1 MVNTHIIPQEFTYHE
16 PRSLAEAVSL
26 LQTHGSSA
34 RVLAGGTDLLVQM
47 KLGKIQPQHL
57 VYISKIPEL
66 RFLADSQGLRIGP
79 LVVHRDLEKSS
90 VVREKYPALFE
101 AARSVTSV
109 QVRSMGTLGGNL
121 CHASP
126 AADSAPALIALG
138 AQIKI
143 AGGAGAR
150 ILPLEDFFVGPG
162 KTDLK
167 PGELLAEIQVP
178 DSGPASGSA
187 FLKLTRVA
195 ADLAKVNVAAFIQR
209 EKDVCRE
216 CRIASGA
223 VAPKP
228 VRLKQAEEIL
238 RGKRF
243 EENLCRLAGEKA
255 AEEIQ
260 PITDIRSTAW
270 YRREVVK
277 VLVRDALK
285 QAWAR
290 ASRTQE

>member
-16 PRSLAEAVSL
+16 PRSLSEAVSL

-66 RFLADSQGLRIGP
+66 RFLSEDRGLRIGP
-79 LVVHRDLEKSS
+79 LIVHRDLETSS

-101 AARSVTSV
+101 APRSVTSV

-143 AGGAGAR
+143 AGGAGDR
-150 ILPLEDFFVGPG
+150 MLPLEDFFIGPG
-162 KTDLK
+162 KTSLK

-195 ADLAKVNVAAFIQR
+195 ADLAKVNAAAFIQR

-228 VRLKQAEEIL
+228 LRLQQAEEIL
-238 RGKRF
+238 RGKCF
-243 EENLCRLAGEKA
+243 EEDLCRLAGEKA

-270 YRREVVK
+270 YRREVIK
-277 VLVRDALK
+277 VLVRDVLRE
-285 QAWAR
+285 AWRR
-290 ASRTQE
+290 AGRTQE

>member
-16 PRSLAEAVSL
+16 PRSLREAVSL

-34 RVLAGGTDLLVQM
+34 RILAGGTDLLVQM
-47 KLGKIQPQHL
+47 KLEKIQPQHL

-66 RFLADSQGLRIGP
+66 RFLTEGQGLRIGP
-79 LVVHRDLEKSS
+79 LMVHRDLEKSS
-90 VVREKYPALFE
+90 VVRERYAALFE

-138 AQIKI
+138 ARIKI
-143 AGGAGAR
+143 AGGAGDR
-150 ILPLEDFFVGPG
+150 MLPLEDFFIGPG
-162 KTDLK
+162 KNCLK

-195 ADLAKVNVAAFIQR
+195 ADLAKVNAAAFIQR

-228 VRLKQAEEIL
+228 LRLKQVEEIL

-243 EENLCRLAGEKA
+243 SEDLCRVAGEKA

-270 YRREVVK
+270 YRREVIK
-277 VLVRDALK
+277 ILVRDALK

-290 ASRTQE
+290 AGRT

>member
-1 MVNTHIIPQEFTYHE
+1 MANTHIVSQEFAYHE
-16 PRSLAEAVSL
+16 PRSLAVAVSL

-34 RVLAGGTDLLVQM
+34 KVLAGGTDLLVQM
-47 KLGKIQPQHL
+47 KLGKVQPQHL

-66 RFLADSQGLRIGP
+66 RFLIEGEGLRLGP
-79 LVVHRDLEKSS
+79 MIFHRDLEKSP
-90 VVREKYPALFE
+90 VVRDKFTALFE

-109 QVRSMGTLGGNL
+109 QIRNMGTLGGNL

-126 AADSAPALIALG
+126 AADSAPALLVLAARL
-138 AQIKI
+138 KI
-143 AGGAGAR
+143 AGSAGVR
-150 ILPLEDFFVGPG
+150 ILPLENFFIGPG

-167 PGELLAEIQVP
+167 PGELLAEIRVP
-178 DSGPASGSA
+178 DPGPASGSA

-195 ADLAKVNVAAFIQR
+195 ADLAKVNAAAFIQR
-209 EKDVCRE
+209 EKEVCRE

-223 VAPKP
+223 VAPTP
-228 VRLKQAEEIL
+228 VRLEQAEAVL

-270 YRREVVK
+270 YRREVIK
-277 VLVRDALK
+277 VLVRDVLQ
-285 QAWAR
+285 QAWVR
-290 ASRTQE
+290 AGRAQQ

>member
-1 MVNTHIIPQEFTYHE
+1 MVNTHIISQEFAYHE

-47 KLGKIQPQHL
+47 KLGKFQPQHL

-66 RFLADSQGLRIGP
+66 HFLTEGRGLRIGP
-79 LVVHRDLEKSS
+79 LIVHRDLEKSPL
-90 VVREKYPALFE
+90 VREKFSALFE

-109 QVRSMGTLGGNL
+109 QVRNMGTLGGNI

-143 AGGAGAR
+143 AGGAGTR
-150 ILPLEDFFVGPG
+150 MLPLEAFFVGPG
-162 KTDLK
+162 KTELK

-178 DSGPASGSA
+178 DPGPASGSA
-187 FLKLTRVA
+187 FSKLTRVA
-195 ADLAKVNVAAFIQR
+195 ADLAKVNAAAFIHR
-209 EKDVCRE
+209 EKEVCRE

-223 VAPKP
+223 VAPTP
-228 VRLKQAEEIL
+228 VRLKQAEAVL

-243 EENLCRLAGEKA
+243 DEDLCRLAGEKA

-270 YRREVVK
+270 YRREVIK
-277 VLVRDALK
+277 VLVRDVLQ
-285 QAWAR
+285 QAWVR
-290 ASRTQE
+290 ASRA

>member
-1 MVNTHIIPQEFTYHE
+1 MVNTHILSQEFAYHE

-47 KLGKIQPQHL
+47 KLGKAQPQHL

-66 RFLADSQGLRIGP
+66 RFLTESEGLRLGP
-79 LVVHRDLEKSS
+79 LVFHRDLEKSP
-90 VVREKYPALFE
+90 VVREKFTALFE

-109 QVRSMGTLGGNL
+109 QIRNMGTLGGNL

-126 AADSAPALIALG
+126 AADSAPALLVLA
-138 AQIKI
+138 ARIKI
-143 AGGAGAR
+143 AGSAGVR
-150 ILPLEDFFVGPG
+150 MLPLEKFFIGPG
-162 KTDLK
+162 TTDLK

-178 DSGPASGSA
+178 DPGPASGSA

-195 ADLAKVNVAAFIQR
+195 ADLAKVNAAAFIQK
-209 EKDVCRE
+209 EKEVCRE

-223 VAPKP
+223 VAPTP
-228 VRLKQAEEIL
+228 VRLKQAEAVL
-238 RGKRF
+238 RGKHF
-243 EENLCRLAGEKA
+243 EEDLCRLAGEKA

-270 YRREVVK
+270 YRREVIK
-277 VLVRDALK
+277 VLVRDVLI
-285 QAWAR
+285 QAWVR
-290 ASRTQE
+290 ASRAQQ

>member
-1 MVNTHIIPQEFTYHE
+1 MVNTHIIPREFTYHE
-16 PRSLAEAVSL
+16 PRSLTEAASL
-26 LQTHGSSA
+26 LQTYGSSA

-47 KLGKIQPQHL
+47 KLGKVQPEHL

-66 RFLADSQGLRIGP
+66 RFLTEDRGLRIGP
-79 LVVHRDLEKSS
+79 LIVHRDLEKSS
-90 VVREKYPALFE
+90 VVREKFSALFE

-109 QVRSMGTLGGNL
+109 QVRGMGTLGGNL

-138 AQIKI
+138 ARIRI
-143 AGGAGAR
+143 VGGAAVR

-162 KTDLK
+162 KTGLK
-167 PGELLAEIQVP
+167 PGELLAEIQIP

-195 ADLAKVNVAAFIQR
+195 ADLAKVNAAAFIRR
-209 EKDVCRE
+209 EKDVCQE

-228 VRLKQAEEIL
+228 VRLKKTEEIL
-238 RGKRF
+238 QGRRF
-243 EENLCRLAGEKA
+243 EENLCRLAGETA
-255 AEEIQ
+255 AEEIH

-270 YRREVVK
+270 YRREVIK

>member
-1 MVNTHIIPQEFTYHE
+1 MVNTHIISQEFAYHE
-16 PRSLAEAVSL
+16 PRSLAEAVSF
-26 LQTHGSSA
+26 LQAHGSSA

-47 KLGKIQPQHL
+47 KLGKVQPQHL

-66 RFLADSQGLRIGP
+66 HFLTESRGIRIGP
-79 LVVHRDLEKSS
+79 LIVHRDLEKSPI
-90 VVREKYPALFE
+90 VREKFSALFE

-109 QVRSMGTLGGNL
+109 QVRNMGTLGGNL

-150 ILPLEDFFVGPG
+150 TLPLEDFLVGPG

-178 DSGPASGSA
+178 DPGLASGSS

-195 ADLAKVNVAAFIQR
+195 ADLAKVNAAAFIQ
-209 EKDVCRE
+209 KDKEVCRE

-223 VAPKP
+223 VAPTP
-228 VRLKQAEEIL
+228 VRLKQAEAVL

-243 EENLCRLAGEKA
+243 NEDLCRLAGEKA

-270 YRREVVK
+270 YRREVIK
-277 VLVRDALK
+277 VLVRDVLQ

-290 ASRTQE
+290 VGRAQQ

>member
-1 MVNTHIIPQEFTYHE
+1 MVNTHIIPWEFTYHE
-16 PRSLAEAVSL
+16 PRSLAEAASL
-26 LQTHGSSA
+26 LQTYGSSA

-47 KLGKIQPQHL
+47 KLGKVQPEHL

-66 RFLADSQGLRIGP
+66 RFLTEDRGLRIGP
-79 LVVHRDLEKSS
+79 LIVHRDLEKSA
-90 VVREKYPALFE
+90 VVREKFSALFE

-109 QVRSMGTLGGNL
+109 QVRGMGTLGGNL

-138 AQIKI
+138 AQIRI
-143 AGGAGAR
+143 VGGAGVS
-150 ILPLEDFFVGPG
+150 ILPLEEFFVGPG
-162 KTDLK
+162 KTGLK
-167 PGELLAEIQVP
+167 PGELLTEIQIP

-195 ADLAKVNVAAFIQR
+195 ADLAKVNAAAFIVR
-209 EKDVCRE
+209 DKDVCRE

-223 VAPKP
+223 VAPTP
-228 VRLKQAEEIL
+228 VRLKKAEGIL

-243 EENLCRLAGEKA
+243 EEDLCRLAGETA

-270 YRREVVK
+270 YRREVIK
-277 VLVRDALK
+277 VLVRDALRE
-285 QAWAR
+285 AWTR
-290 ASRTQE
+290 AGQTQK

>member
-1 MVNTHIIPQEFTYHE
+1 MANTHIVSQEFAYHE

-47 KLGKIQPQHL
+47 KLGKVQPQHL

-66 RFLADSQGLRIGP
+66 RFLTEGEGLRLGP
-79 LVVHRDLEKSS
+79 LVFHRDLEKSP
-90 VVREKYPALFE
+90 VVREKFTALFE

-109 QVRSMGTLGGNL
+109 QIRNMGTLGGNL

-126 AADSAPALIALG
+126 AADSAPALLVLA
-138 AQIKI
+138 ARIKI
-143 AGGAGAR
+143 AGSAGVR
-150 ILPLEDFFVGPG
+150 ILPLENFFIGPG

-167 PGELLAEIQVP
+167 PGELLAEIEVP
-178 DSGPASGSA
+178 DAGPSSGSA

-195 ADLAKVNVAAFIQR
+195 ADLAKVNAAALIQR
-209 EKDVCRE
+209 EKEVCRE

-223 VAPKP
+223 VAPTP
-228 VRLKQAEEIL
+228 VRLKEAEAVL
-238 RGKRF
+238 QGKRF
-243 EENLCRLAGEKA
+243 DEDLCRLAGEKA

-270 YRREVVK
+270 YRREVIK
-277 VLVRDALK
+277 VLVRDVLI

-290 ASRTQE
+290 AGRAQQ

>member
-16 PRSLAEAVSL
+16 PRSLREAVSL

-34 RVLAGGTDLLVQM
+34 RILAGGTDLLVQM
-47 KLGKIQPQHL
+47 KLEKIQPQHL

-66 RFLADSQGLRIGP
+66 RFLTEGQGLRIGP
-79 LVVHRDLEKSS
+79 LMVHRDLEKSS
-90 VVREKYPALFE
+90 VVRERYAALFE

-138 AQIKI
+138 ARIKI
-143 AGGAGAR
+143 AGGAGDR
-150 ILPLEDFFVGPG
+150 MLPLEDFFIGPG
-162 KTDLK
+162 KTCLK

-195 ADLAKVNVAAFIQR
+195 ADLAKVNAAAFVQR

-228 VRLKQAEEIL
+228 LRLKQAEEIL

-243 EENLCRLAGEKA
+243 SEDLCRVAGEKA

-270 YRREVVK
+270 YRREVIK
-277 VLVRDALK
+277 ILVRDALK

-290 ASRTQE
+290 AGRT